1 MNFSE
6 YFTGLT
12 EEQIEV
18 LDHDIRIPSMM
29 GDATAV
35 FDCGVSVCEIDFSRT
50 RSHPGRNFDE
60 SRAVLIDIT
69 VNGQTLRFAGYTD
82 NSSTTDWSLSD
93 ADEINVGDYEEV

>member
-12 EEQIEV
+12 EEQIQV
-18 LDHDIRIPSMM
+18 LDHDIHVPSMM
-29 GDATAV
+29 GDATTV

-50 RSHPGRNFDE
+50 HSHPGRGFDE

-69 VNGQTLRFAGYTD
+69 VNGQTRRFAGYTD
-82 NSSTTDWSLSD
+82 NSSTTEWSLSD
-93 ADEINVGDYEEV
+93 ADEISVYDYEAN